1 MQVTIY
7 PSRARGT
14 MAAPPSKSYAH
25 RALICAALSPGKS
38 QISGVAPS
46 QDLLATMDCLRALGA
61 QVEYDGQTAIVTG
74 ENIKNVP
81 DHIVLPCR
89 ASGSTLRFLIPLA
102 LLSGKEIS
110 FTGEYSLMVRPFSVY
125 QNICLE
131 RGLVFCLEKNTLTVQ
146 GPLLSGEFTIPG
158 NISSQFISGLLFALP
173 LLAGDSTIR
182 IIPPVESESYIRMT
196 LAVLSHF
203 GVEAVLDNHTIH
215 VKGGQKYLSRDMTV
229 EGDWSNA
236 AFFLALNVLG
246 GQVDVTGL
254 NPDSLQGDK
263 VCLQHFAA
271 LKGGMPTIDLSHCP
285 DLGPVAMALAAALHG
300 AEFTGIRRLRMKESD
315 RCAAMASELAKFGVR
330 AEISENKMAIF
341 HSEIKPPTEPLWG
354 HNDHR
359 IVMALAVLAT
369 VTGATIGGAEA
380 VDKSL
385 PDFFARLKQL
395 GIEVIQ
401 S

>member
-25 RALICAALSPGKS
+25 RGLICAALSSGKS

-110 FTGEYSLMVRPFSVY
+110 FTGEDSLMVRPFSVY

-146 GPLLSGEFTIPG
+146 GPLLSGDFTVPG

-215 VKGGQKYLSRDMTV
+215 VRGGQKYLSRDMTV

-236 AFFLALNVLG
+236 AFFLALNVLD
-246 GQVDVTGL
+246 GQVDVAGL
-254 NPDSLQGDK
+254 NPESLQGDK
-263 VCLQHFAA
+263 VCLRHFAA
-271 LKGGMPTIDLSHCP
+271 LKGGMPTIDLSDCP

-300 AEFTGIRRLRMKESD
+300 ADFTGIRRLRMKESD

-330 AEISENKMAIF
+330 AEISENTMTIF
-341 HSEIKPPTEPLWG
+341 PSKIKPPTEPLWG

>member
-1 MQVTIY
+1 
-7 PSRARGT
+7 
-14 MAAPPSKSYAH
+14 
-25 RALICAALSPGKS
+25 
-38 QISGVAPS
+38 
-46 QDLLATMDCLRALGA
+46 
-61 QVEYDGQTAIVTG
+61 
-74 ENIKNVP
+74 
-81 DHIVLPCR
+81 
-89 ASGSTLRFLIPLA
+89 
-102 LLSGKEIS
+102 
-110 FTGEYSLMVRPFSVY
+110 MVRPFSVY

-146 GPLLSGEFTIPG
+146 GPLLSGEFTVPG

-173 LLAGDSTIR
+173 LLTGDSTIR

-215 VKGGQKYLSRDMTV
+215 VRGGQKYLSRDMTV

-236 AFFLALNVLG
+236 AFFLALNVLD
-246 GQVDVTGL
+246 GQVDVAGL
-254 NPDSLQGDK
+254 NPESLQGDRT
-263 VCLQHFAA
+263 CLRHFAA
-271 LKGGMPTIDLSHCP
+271 LKGGMPTIDLSDCP
-285 DLGPVAMALAAALHG
+285 DLGPVAMALSAALHG

-330 AEISENKMAIF
+330 AEISENTMTIF
-341 HSEIKPPTEPLWG
+341 PSKIKPPTEPLWG